1 MRRCLLSCPQTP
13 PRSHTPQTP
22 QAGAGGV
29 VAGGGGGGGQQMLVP
44 GPMVPMGPAAM
55 AGAGQGSGP
64 GISLLPLVHYV
75 QVDMLFL
82 HRQPLIFDPI
92 SISSTPFKRN
102 LAVCVCLSF
111 QLSSRSIGFLCV
123 CVCVFI
129 VCLLFFYTH

>member
-82 HRQPLIFDPI
+82 HRRLF
-92 SISSTPFKRN
+92 SKRN